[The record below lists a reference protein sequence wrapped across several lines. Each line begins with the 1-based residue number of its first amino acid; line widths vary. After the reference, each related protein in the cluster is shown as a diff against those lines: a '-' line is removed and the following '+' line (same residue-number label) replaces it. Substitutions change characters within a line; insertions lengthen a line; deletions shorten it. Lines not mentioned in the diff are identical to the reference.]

1 MIVESYIP
9 ALDRATDTSDQMT
22 TGDFDFV
29 NTELAF
35 LVVAGAVVAVAVASP
50 IVTSMPQV
58 HNFRIVEV
66 VAKRDS
72 ENIP

>member
-1 MIVESYIP
+1 MIVESYIL
-9 ALDRATDTSDQMT
+9 ALVRATDTSDQMT
-22 TGDFDFV
+22 TGDFDYV

-35 LVVAGAVVAVAVASP
+35 LVVVGAAVAVASP
-50 IVTSMPQV
+50 IVTLMPPV

-66 VAKRDS
+66 VAKLDL